1 MKINLLIKNILAVIV
16 AVMLNSHAI
25 AEENNSQR
33 NLKLAEQYIDAFYSF
48 NPKLLNPLLTQ
59 AGESQK
65 KMLFYQGWA
74 KDGNYIIKQRHPC
87 KLSEGNEVLCSIR
100 VQDDLVLAL
109 GIDFDVTDTFHVYFT
124 DDYIS
129 QIKTSTDDPKLY
141 HDAYKWVMENQG
153 EQVRPACKGNK
164 DVKPSPSRCVKL
176 MLLGYQE
183 YARVQGLKP
192 RQPSSLSH

>member
-1 MKINLLIKNILAVIV
+1 MNINLLIKNILAVTAV
-16 AVMLNSHAI
+16 VMLNSHAT
-25 AEENNSQR
+25 AEENNGQK
-33 NLKLAEQYIDAFYSF
+33 NLQLAEQYIDAFYSF

-87 KLSEGNEVLCSIR
+87 KFGEGNEVLCSIR

-109 GIDFDVTDTFHVYFT
+109 GIDFDVTDTFHIYFT
-124 DDYIS
+124 KNAIS

-141 HDAYKWVMENQG
+141 HDAYNWVMENRG
-153 EQVRPACKGNK
+153 EQVKPACKGSM
-164 DVKPSPSRCVKL
+164 DVKPSPSKCVKL

-183 YARVQGLKP
+183 YARVKGLKP

>member
-1 MKINLLIKNILAVIV
+1 MNLLIKNILAVTA

-33 NLKLAEQYIDAFYSF
+33 NLQLAEQYIDAFYSF
-48 NPKLLNPLLTQ
+48 NPNLLNPLLTQ

-65 KMLFYQGWA
+65 KMSFYQGWA

-87 KLSEGNEVLCSIR
+87 KLGEGNEVLCSIR

-109 GIDFDVTDTFHVYFT
+109 GIDFDVTDTFHIYFT
-124 DDYIS
+124 NNYIS
-129 QIKTSTDDPKLY
+129 QIKTSTDDPELY
-141 HDAYKWVMENQG
+141 HDAYKWVIENRG
-153 EQVRPACKGNK
+153 EQVNPVCKGSK

-192 RQPSSLSH
+192 RQPKNQN